1 MTVRRAI
8 NHVPTMETMPTTNQP
23 YRIIISGGGTG
34 GHIYPAI
41 AIANALR
48 SVRNDIELL
57 FVGAKGRMEMQKVP
71 EAGYRIE
78 GLWISGIQRKLTT
91 DNLAFPL
98 KVASSV
104 TRSFRILS
112 DFRPDVAV
120 GVGGFASG
128 PLLYAASLKKIPAL
142 LQEQNSYAGLTNK
155 MLADQVQ
162 KICVAHH
169 GMEKFFPKEK
179 IVFTGNPIRQD
190 IVALATEGLSGKRAE
205 ALDYFG
211 LSPDKPTLL
220 VVGGSLGAR
229 TLNTSV
235 LANAPAL
242 AEQGIQVIWQSGKTS
257 YQEMETK
264 LATLGKKEGI
274 QLREFLTRMDL
285 AYAAADV
292 VVSRAGAL
300 AISEL
305 ALVKKPVIFVP
316 SPNVAED
323 HQRKNAEALVKEDAA
338 LMVLDAEAPAQLIN
352 KAIALLNDPLRRQ
365 ALQQNIGQLARPDAA
380 QRIAEEVLTLA
391 GTRKLKT
398 TE

>member
-1 MTVRRAI
+1 MIT
-8 NHVPTMETMPTTNQP
+8 HNQP
-23 YRIIISGGGTG
+23 YRVIISGGGTG

-48 SVRNDIELL
+48 SAQRDIEIL
-57 FVGAKGRMEMQKVP
+57 FVGAKGRMEMQKIP

-78 GLWISGIQRKLTT
+78 GLWISGIQRKLST

-104 TRSFRILS
+104 TRSFRILAN
-112 DFRPDVAV
+112 FRPDVAV

-155 MLADQVQ
+155 MLANQVQ
-162 KICVAHH
+162 RICVAHH
-169 GMEKFFPKEK
+169 GMEKFFPPEK
-179 IVFTGNPIRQD
+179 IIFTGNPIRQD
-190 IVALATEGLSGKRAE
+190 IVAVAQEGLANRRGE
-205 ALDYFG
+205 ALEYFG
-211 LSPDKPTLL
+211 LTPDKPTLL

-235 LANAPAL
+235 LNNVDTL
-242 AEQGIQVIWQSGKTS
+242 AEQGVQVIWQSGKTS
-257 YQEMETK
+257 YPAMETK
-264 LATLGKKEGI
+264 LTLMDKKEGV
-274 QLREFLTRMDL
+274 QLREFITRMDL

-292 VVSRAGAL
+292 VISRAGAL

-316 SPNVAED
+316 SPHVAED

-338 LMVLDAEAPAQLIN
+338 LMVLDAQAATSLIDQ
-352 KAIALLNDPLRRQ
+352 AIALLNDPARQ
-365 ALQQNIGQLARPDAA
+365 QILQQNLGQLARPDAA
-380 QRIAEEVLTLA
+380 QRIAEEVLALA
-391 GTRKLKT
+391 RTPKPKT
-398 TE
+398 PE

>member
-1 MTVRRAI
+1 MSKD
-8 NHVPTMETMPTTNQP
+8 NPP

-48 SVRNDIELL
+48 SMRPDTKIL
-57 FVGAKGRMEMQKVP
+57 FVGARGRMEMQKVP

-78 GLWISGIQRKLTT
+78 GLWISGLQRQLTT

-104 TRSFRILS
+104 IKSFRIL
-112 DFRPDVAV
+112 DKFRPDVAV

-155 MLADQVQ
+155 MLANQVQ

-169 GMEKFFPKEK
+169 GMERFFPKDK
-179 IVFTGNPIRQD
+179 LVFTGNPIRHD
-190 IVALATEGLSGKRAE
+190 IVTLAAEGVDSRRAEGLE
-205 ALDYFG
+205 YFG
-211 LSPDKPTLL
+211 LSADQPTLL

-229 TLNTSV
+229 TLNESV
-235 LANAPAL
+235 LAGVEKLTA
-242 AEQGIQVIWQSGKTS
+242 QGVQVIWQSGKTA
-257 YQEMETK
+257 YQAMGAQ
-264 LATLGKKEGI
+264 LAAIDHRPGI

-285 AYAAADV
+285 AYAVADA

-305 ALVKKPVIFVP
+305 ALVRKPVIFVP

-338 LMVLDAEAPAQLIN
+338 LMVLDADAPRHLIDQ
-352 KAIALLNDPLRRQ
+352 AIALLNDPSRQ
-365 ALQQNIGQLARPDAA
+365 QVLQQNIGQLARPEAA
-380 QRIAEEVLTLA
+380 QQIAEEVLSLV
-391 GTRKLKT
+391 KT
-398 TE
+398 QKPKTAE

>member
-1 MTVRRAI
+1 MSQD
-8 NHVPTMETMPTTNQP
+8 NPP

-48 SVRNDIELL
+48 AMRPDTEVL
-57 FVGAKGRMEMQKVP
+57 FVGAQGRMEMQKVP

-78 GLWISGIQRKLTT
+78 GLWISGLQRKLTA

-98 KVASSV
+98 KVIASV
-104 TRSFRILS
+104 VKSFGILAK
-112 DFRPDVAV
+112 FRPDVAV

-155 MLADQVQ
+155 MLANQVQ

-169 GMEKFFPKEK
+169 GMERFFPKDK
-179 IVFTGNPIRQD
+179 LVFTGNPIRHD
-190 IVALATEGLSGKRAE
+190 IVTLAAEGVDRRRAEGLE
-205 ALDYFG
+205 YFG
-211 LSPDKPTLL
+211 LSADQPTLL

-229 TLNTSV
+229 TLNESV
-235 LANAPAL
+235 LAGVEKLTA
-242 AEQGIQVIWQSGKTS
+242 QGVQVIWQSGKS
-257 YQEMETK
+257 AYQAMGEQ
-264 LATLGKKEGI
+264 LAAVDHRPGI

-285 AYAAADV
+285 AYAVADV

-305 ALVKKPVIFVP
+305 ALVRKPVIFVP

-338 LMVLDAEAPAQLIN
+338 LMVLDADAPKQLIDQ
-352 KAIALLNDPLRRQ
+352 AIALLNDPSRQ
-365 ALQQNIGQLARPDAA
+365 RALQQNIGQLARPEAA
-380 QRIAEEVLTLA
+380 QQIAEEVLSLVKTK
-391 GTRKLKT
+391 KLRT
-398 TE
+398 AE

>member
-1 MTVRRAI
+1 MS
-8 NHVPTMETMPTTNQP
+8 TNNPP

-48 SVRNDIELL
+48 SMRPDTKIL
-57 FVGAKGRMEMQKVP
+57 FVGARGRMEMQKVP

-78 GLWISGIQRKLTT
+78 GLWISGLQRQLTT

-104 TRSFRILS
+104 IKSFRIL
-112 DFRPDVAV
+112 DKFRPDVAV

-155 MLADQVQ
+155 MLANQVQ

-169 GMEKFFPKEK
+169 GMERFFPKEK
-179 IVFTGNPIRQD
+179 LVFTGNPIRHD
-190 IVALATEGLSGKRAE
+190 IVTLAAEGVDSRRAEGLE
-205 ALDYFG
+205 YFG
-211 LSPDKPTLL
+211 LSADKPTLL

-229 TLNTSV
+229 TLNESV
-235 LANAPAL
+235 LAGVEKLTA
-242 AEQGIQVIWQSGKTS
+242 QGVQVIWQSGKTA
-257 YQEMETK
+257 YQAMGAQ
-264 LATLGKKEGI
+264 LAAIDHRPGI

-285 AYAAADV
+285 AYAVADA

-305 ALVKKPVIFVP
+305 ALVRKPVIFVP

-338 LMVLDAEAPAQLIN
+338 LMVLDADAPRHLIDQ
-352 KAIALLNDPLRRQ
+352 AIALLNDPSRQ
-365 ALQQNIGQLARPDAA
+365 QVLQQNIGQLARPEAA
-380 QRIAEEVLTLA
+380 QQIAEEVLSLV
-391 GTRKLKT
+391 KT
-398 TE
+398 QKPKTAE

>member
-1 MTVRRAI
+1 MSTD
-8 NHVPTMETMPTTNQP
+8 NPP

-48 SVRNDIELL
+48 SMRPDTKIL
-57 FVGAKGRMEMQKVP
+57 FVGARGRMEMQKVP

-78 GLWISGIQRKLTT
+78 GLWISGLQRQLTT

-104 TRSFRILS
+104 IKSFRIL
-112 DFRPDVAV
+112 DKFRPDVAV

-155 MLADQVQ
+155 MLANQVQ

-169 GMEKFFPKEK
+169 GMERFFPKEK
-179 IVFTGNPIRQD
+179 LVFTGNPIRHD
-190 IVALATEGLSGKRAE
+190 IVTLAAEGVDSRRAEGLE
-205 ALDYFG
+205 YFG
-211 LSPDKPTLL
+211 LSADKPTLL

-229 TLNTSV
+229 TLNESV
-235 LANAPAL
+235 LAGVEKLTA
-242 AEQGIQVIWQSGKTS
+242 QGVQVIWQSGKTA
-257 YQEMETK
+257 YQAMGAQ
-264 LATLGKKEGI
+264 LAAIDHRPGI

-285 AYAAADV
+285 AYAVADV

-305 ALVKKPVIFVP
+305 ALVRKPVIFVP

-338 LMVLDAEAPAQLIN
+338 LMVLDADAPRHLIDQ
-352 KAIALLNDPLRRQ
+352 AIALLNDPSRQ
-365 ALQQNIGQLARPDAA
+365 QVLQQNIGQLARPEAA
-380 QRIAEEVLTLA
+380 QQIAEEVLSLV
-391 GTRKLKT
+391 KT
-398 TE
+398 QKPKTAE

>member
-1 MTVRRAI
+1 MS
-8 NHVPTMETMPTTNQP
+8 TNNPP
-23 YRIIISGGGTG
+23 YRVIISGGGTG

-48 SVRNDIELL
+48 AVRPDTKIL
-57 FVGAKGRMEMQKVP
+57 FVGARGRMEMQKVP

-78 GLWISGIQRKLTT
+78 ALWISGLQRKLTT

-104 TRSFRILS
+104 VKSFRILAK
-112 DFRPDVAV
+112 FRPDVAV

-155 MLADQVQ
+155 MLANQVQ

-169 GMEKFFPKEK
+169 GMERFFPKDK
-179 IVFTGNPIRQD
+179 LVFTGNPIRHD
-190 IVALATEGLSGKRAE
+190 IVTLAAEGVDHRRAEGLE
-205 ALDYFG
+205 YFG
-211 LSPDKPTLL
+211 LSADQPTLL

-229 TLNTSV
+229 TLNESV
-235 LANAPAL
+235 LAGVEKLTA
-242 AEQGIQVIWQSGKTS
+242 QGVQVIWQSGKTA
-257 YQEMETK
+257 YQAMK
-264 LATLGKKEGI
+264 KHLATIDHRPGI

-285 AYAAADV
+285 AYAVADV

-305 ALVKKPVIFVP
+305 ALVRKPVIFVP

-338 LMVLDAEAPAQLIN
+338 LMVLDPDAPRHLIDQ
-352 KAIALLNDPLRRQ
+352 AIALLNDSSRQ
-365 ALQQNIGQLARPDAA
+365 QVLQQNIGQLARPQAA
-380 QRIAEEVLTLA
+380 QQIAEEVLSLVKTN
-391 GTRKLKT
+391 KLKT
-398 TE
+398 ADE

>member
-1 MTVRRAI
+1 MS
-8 NHVPTMETMPTTNQP
+8 TNNLP
-23 YRIIISGGGTG
+23 YRVIISGGGTG

-48 SVRNDIELL
+48 TMHPDTEVL
-57 FVGAKGRMEMQKVP
+57 FVGARGRMEMQKVP

-78 GLWISGIQRKLTT
+78 GLWISGLQRKLTT

-98 KVASSV
+98 KVISSV
-104 TRSFRILS
+104 IKSFRILAK
-112 DFRPDVAV
+112 FRPDVAV

-155 MLADQVQ
+155 MLANQVQ

-169 GMEKFFPKEK
+169 GMERFFPNEK
-179 IVFTGNPIRQD
+179 LVFTGNPIRHD
-190 IVALATEGLSGKRAE
+190 IVTLAAEGLDSRRAE
-205 ALDYFG
+205 GLEYFE
-211 LSPDKPTLL
+211 LSANQPTLL

-229 TLNTSV
+229 TLNVSV
-235 LANAPAL
+235 LAGIEKL
-242 AEQGIQVIWQSGKTS
+242 AAQGVQVIWQSGKTA
-257 YQEMETK
+257 YQSMHAQ
-264 LATLGKKEGI
+264 LAAIDHRPGI

-285 AYAAADV
+285 AYAVADV

-305 ALVKKPVIFVP
+305 ALVRKPVIFVP

-338 LMVLDAEAPAQLIN
+338 LMVLDADAPKQLIDQ
-352 KAIALLNDPLRRQ
+352 AIALLNDPSRQ
-365 ALQQNIGQLARPDAA
+365 QVLQQNIGQLARPAAA
-380 QRIAEEVLTLA
+380 QQIAEEVLSLIKTKK
-391 GTRKLKT
+391 RKT
-398 TE
+398 AE

>member
-1 MTVRRAI
+1 MSGKSL
-8 NHVPTMETMPTTNQP
+8 P

-48 SVRNDIELL
+48 SIRPDTEVL
-57 FVGAKGRMEMQKVP
+57 FVGAQGRMEMQKVP
-71 EAGYRIE
+71 EAGYHIE
-78 GLWISGIQRKLTT
+78 GLWISGLQRKLTT

-98 KVASSV
+98 KVIFSV
-104 TRSFRILS
+104 FKSFRILAR
-112 DFRPDVAV
+112 FRPDVAV

-155 MLADQVQ
+155 MLANQVQ

-169 GMEKFFPKEK
+169 GMERFFPNDKL
-179 IVFTGNPIRQD
+179 VFTGNPIRQD
-190 IVALATEGLSGKRAE
+190 IVTLAAEGVDSRRAEGLE
-205 ALDYFG
+205 YFR
-211 LSPDKPTLL
+211 LSADKPTLL

-229 TLNTSV
+229 TLNVSV
-235 LANAPAL
+235 LAGIDKLTA
-242 AEQGIQVIWQSGKTS
+242 QGVQVIWQSGKTA
-257 YQEMETK
+257 YQAMGAQ
-264 LATLGKKEGI
+264 LAAIDHRPGI

-285 AYAAADV
+285 AYAVADV

-305 ALVKKPVIFVP
+305 ALVRKPVIFVP

-323 HQRKNAEALVKEDAA
+323 HQRKNAEALVKENAA
-338 LMVLDAEAPAQLIN
+338 LMVLDVDVPKQLIDQ
-352 KAIALLNDPLRRQ
+352 AIALLNDPSRQ
-365 ALQQNIGQLARPDAA
+365 QVLQQNIGQLARPEAA
-380 QRIAEEVLTLA
+380 QQIAEEVLSLVKTK
-391 GTRKLKT
+391 KLRSA
-398 TE
+398 E

>member
-1 MTVRRAI
+1 MSQD
-8 NHVPTMETMPTTNQP
+8 NPP

-48 SVRNDIELL
+48 SMRPDTKIL
-57 FVGAKGRMEMQKVP
+57 FVGARGRMEMQKVP

-78 GLWISGIQRKLTT
+78 GLWISGLQRQLTT

-104 TRSFRILS
+104 IKSFRIL
-112 DFRPDVAV
+112 DKFRPDVAV

-155 MLADQVQ
+155 MLANQVQ

-169 GMEKFFPKEK
+169 GMERFFPKEK
-179 IVFTGNPIRQD
+179 LVFTGNPIRHD
-190 IVALATEGLSGKRAE
+190 IVTLAAEGVDSRRAEGLE
-205 ALDYFG
+205 YFG
-211 LSPDKPTLL
+211 LSADKPTLL

-229 TLNTSV
+229 TLNESV
-235 LANAPAL
+235 LAGVEKL
-242 AEQGIQVIWQSGKTS
+242 TTQGVQVIWQSGKTA
-257 YQEMETK
+257 YQAMGAQLTSIDHRP
-264 LATLGKKEGI
+264 GI

-285 AYAAADV
+285 AYAVADV

-305 ALVKKPVIFVP
+305 ALVRKPVIFVP

-323 HQRKNAEALVKEDAA
+323 HQRKNAEALMKEDAA
-338 LMVLDAEAPAQLIN
+338 LMVLDTDAPRQLIDQ
-352 KAIALLNDPLRRQ
+352 AIALLNDPSRQ
-365 ALQQNIGQLARPDAA
+365 QVLQQNIGQLARPEAA
-380 QRIAEEVLTLA
+380 QQIAEEVLSLV
-391 GTRKLKT
+391 KIQKPKT
-398 TE
+398 AE

>member
-1 MTVRRAI
+1 MS
-8 NHVPTMETMPTTNQP
+8 TNNPP

-48 SVRNDIELL
+48 SMRPDTKIL
-57 FVGAKGRMEMQKVP
+57 FVGARGRMEMQKVP

-78 GLWISGIQRKLTT
+78 GLWISGLQRQLTT

-104 TRSFRILS
+104 IKSFRIL
-112 DFRPDVAV
+112 DKFRPDVAV

-155 MLADQVQ
+155 MLANQVQ

-169 GMEKFFPKEK
+169 GMERFFPKDK
-179 IVFTGNPIRQD
+179 LVFTGNPIRHD
-190 IVALATEGLSGKRAE
+190 IVTLAAEGVDSRRAEGLE
-205 ALDYFG
+205 YFG
-211 LSPDKPTLL
+211 LSADQPTLL

-229 TLNTSV
+229 TLNESV
-235 LANAPAL
+235 LAGVEKL
-242 AEQGIQVIWQSGKTS
+242 TTQGVQVIWQSGKTA
-257 YQEMETK
+257 YQAMGAQLT
-264 LATLGKKEGI
+264 AIDHRPGI

-285 AYAAADV
+285 AYAVADV

-305 ALVKKPVIFVP
+305 ALVRKPVIFVP

-338 LMVLDAEAPAQLIN
+338 LMVLDADAPRHLIDQ
-352 KAIALLNDPLRRQ
+352 AIALLNDPSRQ
-365 ALQQNIGQLARPDAA
+365 QVLQQNIGQLARPEAA
-380 QRIAEEVLTLA
+380 QQIAEEVLSLV
-391 GTRKLKT
+391 KT
-398 TE
+398 QKPKTAE

>member
-1 MTVRRAI
+1 MS
-8 NHVPTMETMPTTNQP
+8 TNNLP

-48 SVRNDIELL
+48 AIRPDTEVL
-57 FVGAKGRMEMQKVP
+57 FVGARGRMEMQKVP

-78 GLWISGIQRKLTT
+78 GLWISGLQRKLTT

-98 KVASSV
+98 KVISSV
-104 TRSFRILS
+104 IKSFRILGR
-112 DFRPDVAV
+112 FRPDVAV

-155 MLADQVQ
+155 MLANQVQ

-169 GMEKFFPKEK
+169 GMERFFPEDKL
-179 IVFTGNPIRQD
+179 VFTGNPIRQD
-190 IVALATEGLSGKRAE
+190 IVTLAAEGLNRRRAE
-205 ALDYFG
+205 GLAYFK
-211 LSPDKPTLL
+211 LSADKPTLL

-229 TLNTSV
+229 TLNVSV
-235 LANAPAL
+235 LAGITKLTA
-242 AEQGIQVIWQSGKTS
+242 QGVQVIWQSGKS
-257 YQEMETK
+257 AYQAMGEQ
-264 LATLGKKEGI
+264 LAAIDHRPGI
-274 QLREFLTRMDL
+274 QLREFLKRMDL
-285 AYAAADV
+285 AYAVADV

-305 ALVKKPVIFVP
+305 ALVRKPVIFVP

-338 LMVLDAEAPAQLIN
+338 LMVLDADAPKHLIDQ
-352 KAIALLNDPLRRQ
+352 AIALLNDPSRQ
-365 ALQQNIGQLARPDAA
+365 QVLQQNIRQLARPEAA
-380 QRIAEEVLTLA
+380 QQIAEEVLSLIKTK
-391 GTRKLKT
+391 KLRT
-398 TE
+398 AE

>member
-1 MTVRRAI
+1 MS
-8 NHVPTMETMPTTNQP
+8 TNNPP

-48 SVRNDIELL
+48 AMRPDTEVL
-57 FVGAKGRMEMQKVP
+57 FVGAQGRMEMQKVP

-78 GLWISGIQRKLTT
+78 GLWISGLQRKLTA

-98 KVASSV
+98 KVIASV
-104 TRSFRILS
+104 VKSFGILAK
-112 DFRPDVAV
+112 FRPDVAV

-155 MLADQVQ
+155 MLANQVQ

-169 GMEKFFPKEK
+169 GMERFFPKDK
-179 IVFTGNPIRQD
+179 LVFTGNPIRHD
-190 IVALATEGLSGKRAE
+190 IVTLAAEGVDRRRAE
-205 ALDYFG
+205 GLDYFG
-211 LSPDKPTLL
+211 LSANKPTLL

-229 TLNTSV
+229 TLNESV
-235 LANAPAL
+235 LAGVEKLTA
-242 AEQGIQVIWQSGKTS
+242 QGVQVIWQSGKS
-257 YQEMETK
+257 AYQAMGEQ
-264 LATLGKKEGI
+264 LAAVDHRPSI

-285 AYAAADV
+285 AYAVADV

-305 ALVKKPVIFVP
+305 ALVRKPVIFVP

-338 LMVLDAEAPAQLIN
+338 LMVLDADAPKQLIDQ
-352 KAIALLNDPLRRQ
+352 AIALLNDPSRQQ
-365 ALQQNIGQLARPDAA
+365 ALQQNIGQLARPEAA
-380 QRIAEEVLTLA
+380 QQIAEEVLSLVKTK
-391 GTRKLKT
+391 KLRT
-398 TE
+398 AE

>member
-1 MTVRRAI
+1 MLTS
-8 NHVPTMETMPTTNQP
+8 NQP
-23 YRIIISGGGTG
+23 YRVIISGGGTG

-48 SVRNDIELL
+48 SVQKDIEIL
-57 FVGAKGRMEMQKVP
+57 FVGAKGRMEMQKIP

-104 TRSFRILS
+104 NKSFRILAN
-112 DFRPDVAV
+112 FRPDVAV

-162 KICVAHH
+162 RICVAHH

-190 IVALATEGLSGKRAE
+190 IVTMAEEGLAGKRAE
-205 ALDYFG
+205 AMDYFQ
-211 LSPDKPTLL
+211 LSTDKPTLL

-235 LANAPAL
+235 LANVSKL
-242 AEQGIQVIWQSGKTS
+242 VQQGIQVIWQCGKTS
-257 YQEMETK
+257 YSKMEAA
-264 LATLGKKEGI
+264 LALIDQKEGI
-274 QLREFLTRMDL
+274 RLREFLTRMDL

-292 VVSRAGAL
+292 VISRAGAL

-338 LMVLDAEAPAQLIN
+338 LMVLDADAPAQLIDQT
-352 KAIALLNDPLRRQ
+352 ITLLNDPSHQ
-365 ALQQNIGQLARPDAA
+365 HTLQQNIGQLARPDAA
-380 QRIAEEVLTLA
+380 QRIAGEVFALI
-391 GTRKLKT
+391 GTKKLKT

>member
-1 MTVRRAI
+1 VSQD
-8 NHVPTMETMPTTNQP
+8 NPP

-48 SVRNDIELL
+48 SMRPDTKIL
-57 FVGAKGRMEMQKVP
+57 FVGAQGRMEMQKVP

-78 GLWISGIQRKLTT
+78 GLWISGLQRQLTT

-104 TRSFRILS
+104 IKSFRILAK
-112 DFRPDVAV
+112 FRPDVAV

-155 MLADQVQ
+155 MLANQVQ

-169 GMEKFFPKEK
+169 GMERFFPKEK
-179 IVFTGNPIRQD
+179 LVFTGNPIRHD
-190 IVALATEGLSGKRAE
+190 IVTLAAEGVDRRRAEGLE
-205 ALDYFG
+205 YFG
-211 LSPDKPTLL
+211 LSADKPTLL

-229 TLNTSV
+229 TLNESV
-235 LANAPAL
+235 LA
-242 AEQGIQVIWQSGKTS
+242 GIEKLTAQNVQVIWQSGKTAYPAMS
-257 YQEMETK
+257 ARLVAVEHRP
-264 LATLGKKEGI
+264 GI
-274 QLREFLTRMDL
+274 QLREFLMRMDL
-285 AYAAADV
+285 AYAVADV

-305 ALVKKPVIFVP
+305 ALVRKPVIFVP

-338 LMVLDAEAPAQLIN
+338 LMVLDADAPRQLIDQ
-352 KAIALLNDPLRRQ
+352 AIALLNDPARQQVLR
-365 ALQQNIGQLARPDAA
+365 QNIGQLARPEAA
-380 QRIAEEVLTLA
+380 QQIAEEVLSLVKTK
-391 GTRKLKT
+391 KLKT
-398 TE
+398 AE